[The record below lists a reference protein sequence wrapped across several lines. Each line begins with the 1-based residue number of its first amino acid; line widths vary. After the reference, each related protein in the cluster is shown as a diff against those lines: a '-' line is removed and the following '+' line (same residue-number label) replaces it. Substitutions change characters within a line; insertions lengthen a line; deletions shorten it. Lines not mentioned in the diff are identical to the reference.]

1 MNKIELLAPAGSM
14 ESLYAAVQNGADAIY
29 IGGNKFSARAYA
41 SNFNEEEMLKAITYC
56 HLYNVKVYVT
66 INILIKEEE
75 IAEAVE
81 YVKFLYEIGID
92 ALIIQDLGLAQLITK
107 NFPDFEIHAS
117 TQMTVHNGE
126 GASFLK
132 ELGFKRI
139 VLARELSLKEIE
151 HISKDLMIETEIFIH
166 GALCICYSGQCLMSS
181 IIGGRSGNR
190 GRCAQPCRLPY
201 EIINKEN
208 NQIKKGYIMSPKDI
222 CTVENIKDIIDS
234 GTSSLKIE
242 GRMKRPE
249 YVAGV
254 VSAYRKVIDG
264 HIRKGDLSEEKK
276 KLTQLFNREGFS
288 KAYLF
293 GNPGKE
299 LMSYGYPSNT
309 GILLGK
315 VNKDYTIKLEENI
328 QIKDGVRVGDKGF
341 IISKIEKGNRDVDEA
356 SKEDIVKLKP
366 VNYKTGDVLY
376 KTLDLNLME
385 ELGNTF
391 KDIYHKKNQIDLEVG
406 FKVNEPFMLR
416 GNYEGEIYEVYGE
429 KVQKPLKKGVDKE
442 NLIRNLNKTGDTPF
456 SFKSINFI
464 EFEEGFIPISL
475 INSCRREV
483 LDEIAK
489 DIVSKNSRKHT
500 ENLSF
505 QRDKVLLN
513 QNHNKLNSPVVLIS
527 SIEHLKAV
535 EEFNIENIAVD
546 MFMKNCNVDIKN
558 IKGKKVYIKIPTI
571 VRDEFDYI
579 CTIIE
584 ENIHNINGIITS
596 NLGIIQKFSGK
607 ISIIGDYKLN
617 IFNSHSLNIYNEYI
631 DAVTL
636 SLELNKKEIQSL
648 LSKTSIRPYQLIY
661 GKPELMVNEYCPIGS
676 VFGKKD
682 NINSNCTSECEKGK
696 FILKDRKETEFRI
709 LTDKFCRS
717 HLYNPVAIN
726 LIPNLQE
733 LKKIKIDSYRID
745 FIDET
750 FEEAV
755 KILKAYMNEKFDED
769 FKNYTRGHFK
779 RGVE

>member
-1 MNKIELLAPAGSM
+1 MKKIELLAPAGSM

-41 SNFNEEEMLKAITYC
+41 SNFNEEEMIKAVSYC
-56 HLYNVKVYVT
+56 HLYNIKVYVT
-66 INILIKEEE
+66 LNILIKEEE
-75 IAEAVE
+75 IVEALE
-81 YVKFLYEIGID
+81 YVKLLYEIGID
-92 ALIIQDLGLAQLITK
+92 ALIIQDFGLAQLIGK
-107 NFPDFEIHAS
+107 NFPNFEIHAS

-126 GASFLK
+126 GALFLK

-151 HISKDLMIETEIFIH
+151 RISKGLMIETEIFIH

-208 NQIKKGYIMSPKDI
+208 NEIKKGYIMSPKDI
-222 CTVENIKDIIDS
+222 CTLENIEDIIDS

-254 VSAYRKVIDG
+254 VSTYRKAIDG
-264 HIRKGDLSEEKK
+264 NLRKENVSTEKK

-288 KAYLF
+288 NAYLY

-299 LMSYGYPSNT
+299 LMSYGHPRNT

-315 VNKDYTIKLEENI
+315 VNKDHTIRLEENI
-328 QIKDGVRVGDKGF
+328 KVKDGVRSEDKGF
-341 IISKIEKGNRDVDEA
+341 TISKIEKNNIEVDEA
-356 SKEDIVKLKP
+356 YIGEIVKIKP
-366 VNYKTGDVLY
+366 VNYKAGDVLY
-376 KTLDLNLME
+376 KTLDISLMD
-385 ELGNTF
+385 ELSNTY
-391 KDIYHKKNQIDLEVG
+391 KDIYHRKNKINLEVT
-406 FKVNEPFMLR
+406 FKIGEPFILR
-416 GNYEGEIYEVYGE
+416 GNYKDKTYEVCGE

-456 SFKSINFI
+456 SFESINFI

-475 INSCRREV
+475 INSCRREL
-483 LDEIAK
+483 LDKITK
-489 DIVSKNSRKHT
+489 DIISKDSRKHI
-500 ENLSF
+500 ESLDFNIE
-505 QRDKVLLN
+505 KVLQKN
-513 QNHNKLNSPVVLIS
+513 NVLNSTIVLIS
-527 SIEHLKAV
+527 STDHLRAV
-535 EEFNIENIAVD
+535 EKFKIENVAVD
-546 MFMKNCNVDIKN
+546 IFMKNCNVDIKN
-558 IKGKKVYIKIPTI
+558 IKDKKVYLRIPTI
-571 VRDEFDYI
+571 VRNEFEYI
-579 CTIIE
+579 CAIIE
-584 ENIHNINGIITS
+584 ENICNICGIITS
-596 NLGIIQKFSGK
+596 NLGIIKKFSGS

-617 IFNSHSLNIYNEYI
+617 IFNSYALNSYSDYI
-631 DAVTL
+631 EAATL

-676 VFGKKD
+676 LFGKKD
-682 NINSNCTSECEKGK
+682 SIDSNCTNACEKGQ

-733 LKKIKIDSYRID
+733 LRKLKIDSFRID
-745 FIDET
+745 FTDET
-750 FEEAV
+750 YEEAV
-755 KILKAYMNEKFDED
+755 KILKTYMDEKFDED